1 MNKVGLSSAV
11 AVVLAVAGSAALPG
25 CAGRAAHFQDS
36 ERLKEHSHDEDP
48 WNRGRPPDDWWA
60 AIERMH
66 GHVGPWN
73 VLGWR
78 IGQAAL
84 REFDTEWGRHELDII
99 CYVPMRTPYTCMADG
114 LVMGTGNCLGRL
126 DIRLAE
132 VVSMELIHVAV
143 RRKDGTSAILIFRP
157 KVGYLKLI
165 QKPKA
170 GELERLSHM
179 CKRMKEAELFRI
191 ERIHPSSA
199 GN

>member
-1 MNKVGLSSAV
+1 MDGTHETGLSGDA
-11 AVVLAVAGSAALPG
+11 
-25 CAGRAAHFQDS
+25 R
-36 ERLKEHSHDEDP
+36 
-48 WNRGRPPDDWWA
+48 WNRGEAPDDWWA

-84 REFDTEWGRHELDII
+84 RELESEWGRHELDIL
-99 CYVPMRTPYTCMADG
+99 CYVPMQTPYTCMADG

-132 VVSMELIHVAV
+132 VASIELVHVTAH
-143 RRKDGTSAILIFRP
+143 RKDGTSAILSFTP
-157 KVGYLKLI
+157 KLEYLRVI

-170 GELERLSHM
+170 EELEPLSLA
-179 CKRMKEAELFRI
+179 CKEMKEEELFGMARI
-191 ERIHPSSA
+191 GASGIK
-199 GN
+199 N